1 MSRIVL
7 DQETIDKLGG
17 IKETTILCDPQGR
30 AIGILGPTSDKH
42 LQPQIS
48 DEEIDRRIK
57 NPGRRYTTEE
67 VLKHLESL

>member
-7 DQETIDKLGG
+7 DQDTIDKLGG

-30 AIGILGPTSDKH
+30 AIGILGPTSDKQ

-48 DEEIDRRIK
+48 DEELDRRIK
-57 NPGRRYTTEE
+57 NPGKLYTTEE
-67 VLKHLESL
+67 VLDYLKSL

>member
-17 IKETTILCDPQGR
+17 IKGTTIICDSHGR
-30 AIGILGPTSDKH
+30 AIGILSPTSDKQ

-57 NPGRRYTTEE
+57 NPGRRYSTEE

>member
-7 DQETIDKLGG
+7 DQDTIDKLGG
-17 IKETTILCDPQGR
+17 INETTILCDPQGR